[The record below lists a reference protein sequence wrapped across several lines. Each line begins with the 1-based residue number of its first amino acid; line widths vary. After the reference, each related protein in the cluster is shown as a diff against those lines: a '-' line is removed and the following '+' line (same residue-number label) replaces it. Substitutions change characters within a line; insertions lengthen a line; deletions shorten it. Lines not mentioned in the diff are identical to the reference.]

1 MNVWQCLSIT
11 ALLCGLGM
19 AQSQAQEVSPQVT
32 TQATNEDNARSAV
45 VAVADIRLEASP
57 QVSPE
62 ALFDKVVELARENA
76 RNDYQ
81 QPQSPLSGA
90 LANLDY
96 STYRDIHFRQ
106 DSALWNDEGLFE
118 VQFFHLGFLYD
129 TPVDIHVLEDGRI
142 EDVSFDMGM
151 FDYGKNAAR
160 VREEFAELDQRKL
173 GFAGFRLHYPLNTP
187 HRKDEFLVYL
197 GASYFRVAGRSQNYG
212 ISARGLAVNT
222 ATQGG
227 EEFPAFRSFW
237 LVKPGPESSTVTL
250 FALLDSPSVTGAY
263 RFDIDVANSIVIN
276 VDSRL
281 FARNDVAKLGVAPL
295 TSMFLQGE
303 NSFNRHD
310 DFRPEVHDSDGLLMR
325 TSGNQWIWRPLS
337 NPQTLNVTQL
347 RDTSPLG
354 FGLMQ
359 RDRNFDSYLDMS
371 ANFQRRP
378 SLWVE
383 PQEGDW
389 NDGGLELVEIPVDS
403 SVNDN
408 IVAYW
413 VPDTEFRAGD
423 ERRYQYRLSTH
434 GKNLPA
440 QELGRVI
447 RTRQG
452 WGANAR
458 DSEPPPRSLRR
469 FIVDF
474 RGGDELASLNGS
486 QPVEAEL
493 TVARGQVSDLEVKQL
508 PDGKT
513 WRASF
518 KLAPQD
524 QASADMQLKLQLRG
538 RTLTETW
545 SYIWNPNVVQ

>member
-1 MNVWQCLSIT
+1 MNAWQCLSIT
-11 ALLCGLGM
+11 ALVCALGM
-19 AQSQAQEVSPQVT
+19 AQSHAQETSPQAT
-32 TQATNEDNARSAV
+32 TQATNEDSARSAV

-57 QVSPE
+57 RVSPE
-62 ALFDKVVELARENA
+62 ALFEKVTELAQEKA
-76 RNDYQ
+76 SSEYQ
-81 QPQSPLSGA
+81 QPQSPLPES

-96 STYRDIHFRQ
+96 STYQDIHFRK
-106 DSALWNDEGLFE
+106 DSALWSNEGLFE

-129 TPVDIHVLEDGRI
+129 TPVDIRVLENGRI
-142 EDVSFDMGM
+142 EDVNFEMGM
-151 FDYGKNAAR
+151 FDYGKKAAR
-160 VREEFAELDQRKL
+160 VRDELANMDQRKL
-173 GFAGFRLHYPLNTP
+173 GFAGLRLHYPLNTP

-197 GASYFRVAGRSQNYG
+197 GASYFRVAGRGQGYG

-237 LVKPGPESSTVTL
+237 LVEPESESATVTL
-250 FALLDSPSVTGAY
+250 LALLDSPSVAGAY
-263 RFDIDVANSIVIN
+263 RFDIDVANNIVIN
-276 VDSRL
+276 VDSHL
-281 FARNDVAKLGVAPL
+281 FARNDVPKLGVAPL
-295 TSMFLQGE
+295 TSMFLHGE

-310 DFRPEVHDSDGLLMR
+310 DFRPEVHDSDGLLML

-359 RDRNFDSYLDMS
+359 RDREFDSYLDMS

-383 PQEGDW
+383 PREGDW
-389 NDGGLELVEIPVDS
+389 KEGGVELVEIPVDS

-413 VPDTEFRAGD
+413 VPDEEFRAGD
-423 ERRYQYRLSTH
+423 ERRYQYRLSTY
-434 GKNLPA
+434 GKHLPE

-452 WGANAR
+452 WSANAK
-458 DSEPPPRSLRR
+458 DAEPAPRTLRR
-469 FIVDF
+469 FVVDF
-474 RGGDELASLNGS
+474 RGGNELASLNGS

-493 TVARGQVSDLEVKQL
+493 TVARGKVSDLEVTQL
-508 PDGKT
+508 PDGRT

-518 KLAPQD
+518 KLAPQNK
-524 QASADMQLKLQLRG
+524 ASSDMQLKLKLRG